1 MEVLAEVLV
10 LVLVLAEVLRVV
22 LAELLAV
29 EPRELALRQPQVHL
43 QQLIRR
49 ARLELI
55 LIEC

>member
-1 MEVLAEVLV
+1 VEVLAEV